1 MEKPSQSLISFTD
14 SPKELM
20 KIQKLLDSGWS
31 VVNILL
37 QGAQYLAILEKVELP
52 ENKEDIVLRV
62 PPRKK
67 ITIST

>member
-1 MEKPSQSLISFTD
+1 
-14 SPKELM
+14 M